1 MSDKNILISDIY
13 DLKEL
18 KKQLEDVVTNLKSS
32 ISSIDAKID
41 EKEQALLEQM
51 KLCGVDVDKDV
62 ENLVAA
68 IFKKENIGYTS
79 DSAVL
84 DYLKA
89 NNRSDLIKVKVT
101 ESLDKVALKKAL
113 KTDAA
118 LSESLEAMTV
128 HSITE
133 YVVVTSE
140 ANYEKMLEHINEGS
154 NK

>member
-13 DLKEL
+13 ALKEV

-32 ISSIDAKID
+32 ISSIDTKIE
-41 EKEQALLEQM
+41 EKEQALLAQM
-51 KLCGVDVDKDV
+51 KASGIELDKDV

-68 IFKKENIGYTS
+68 IFRKENIGYTS

-84 DYLKA
+84 EYLKA
-89 NNRSDLIKVKVT
+89 NNRSDLIKLKTT

-118 LSESLEAMTV
+118 LSESLDAMTV
-128 HSITE
+128 RSVTE

-154 NK
+154 SK

>member
-13 DLKEL
+13 ALKEV

-32 ISSIDAKID
+32 ISSIDTKIE
-41 EKEQALLEQM
+41 EKEQALLAQM
-51 KLCGVDVDKDV
+51 KASGIELDKDV

-68 IFKKENIGYTS
+68 VFKKENIGYTS

-84 DYLKA
+84 EYLKA

-113 KTDAA
+113 KTDVA
-118 LSESLEAMTV
+118 LSESLDAMTV
-128 HSITE
+128 RSVIE

-154 NK
+154 SK

>member
-1 MSDKNILISDIY
+1 M
-13 DLKEL
+13 
-18 KKQLEDVVTNLKSS
+18 QH
-32 ISSIDAKID
+32 
-41 EKEQALLEQM
+41 
-51 KLCGVDVDKDV
+51 KDV

>member
-13 DLKEL
+13 GLKEV

-32 ISSIDAKID
+32 ISSIDAKIE

-51 KLCGVDVDKDV
+51 KASGVDVDKDV

-68 IFKKENIGYTS
+68 IFKKENIGYIS

-113 KTDAA
+113 KADTVLAED
-118 LSESLEAMTV
+118 LDAMTIRSV
-128 HSITE
+128 TE
-133 YVVVTSE
+133 YVVVTSGT
-140 ANYEKMLEHINEGS
+140 NYEKMLEHINEGS